1 MRVECLRHRPK
12 GPGEES
18 LLMNLWRKLVLFGAI
33 AATVSMV
40 NAAVANAYT
49 TIDYGTN
56 QAACQAAEHQAKAAG
71 IRYADC
77 FETGPGHYSLAYDN

>member
-1 MRVECLRHRPK
+1 MSLRC
-12 GPGEES
+12 
-18 LLMNLWRKLVLFGAI
+18 KLVLIAAV

-40 NAAVANAYT
+40 DAAAANAYD

-56 QAACQAAEHQAKAAG
+56 QAACQAAEQQARAAG

-77 FETGPGHYSLAYDN
+77 FQTGPGHYSLALDD

>member
-1 MRVECLRHRPK
+1 
-12 GPGEES
+12 
-18 LLMNLWRKLVLFGAI
+18 MNLRRKLAWSAAV

-40 NAAVANAYT
+40 DAAVANAYD

-56 QAACQAAEHQAKAAG
+56 QAACQAAEKQAKATG

-77 FETGPGHYSLAYDN
+77 FETGPGHYSLALDD

>member
-1 MRVECLRHRPK
+1 
-12 GPGEES
+12 
-18 LLMNLWRKLVLFGAI
+18 MNLWRKLVLFAAV

-40 NAAVANAYT
+40 DTAVANAYD

-56 QAACQAAEHQAKAAG
+56 QAACQAAEKQAKSAG

-77 FETGPGHYSLAYDN
+77 FETGPGHYSLALDD